1 MKREK
6 GALRGMHHCFR
17 LQDDQK
23 GTKEPYWFYSS
34 LSPQKTSFVFITKVS
49 YSVSSRHSFSDVSTL
64 AIVPLWVGYYWTE
77 HNEARISV
85 STSFSGGPNHLPHLT
100 VNIPGIEV
108 WLHSACWHRKGG
120 TEKWLL
126 MGLRIWQ
133 ELLIPRPRFFC

>member
-17 LQDDQK
+17 LQDDHK
-23 GTKEPYWFYSS
+23 GTKEPFWFYSS

-77 HNEARISV
+77 HNEARISM
-85 STSFSGGPNHLPHLT
+85 STSFSGALITCPTSQWISLGEKYGCTQP
-100 VNIPGIEV
+100 
-108 WLHSACWHRKGG
+108 AD
-120 TEKWLL
+120 TEKEAQRSGCWWASEYD
-126 MGLRIWQ
+126 RS
-133 ELLIPRPRFFC
+133 F